1 MLALEPLVHPLNLA
15 QDGAQQNSMHRA
27 EFAVS
32 MSLTIFLDYVRGDST
47 CYVDGFRVRVL
58 AIAFSWQRRGGF
70 LRVICVCFRC
80 NIVR

>member
-47 CYVDGFRVRVL
+47 CYVDG
-58 AIAFSWQRRGGF
+58 RGGRRRERSVGSAEEGF
-70 LRVICVCFRC
+70 
-80 NIVR
+80 